1 LHFYVI
7 NNGFKTEYF
16 YEKGKPLRYDDDEDV
31 EWRIS
36 EDWLNCEVEI
46 IEEDKPALAREELEN
61 RIENALEFLE
71 TQYNTYPSGQMWR
84 EALKNTLL
92 GKDADDVYEPFE
104 EDKKIEKYDTGLTNG
119 RFTKDSIKSAMEGE
133 NMSLEEIVIEIAKE
147 QTTLKEKV
155 FEIIDKLNKG
165 E

>member
-1 LHFYVI
+1 MKVIDLLNKIANGEELHFYVI

-46 IEEDKPALAREELEN
+46 IEEDK
-61 RIENALEFLE
+61 
-71 TQYNTYPSGQMWR
+71 
-84 EALKNTLL
+84 
-92 GKDADDVYEPFE
+92 
-104 EDKKIEKYDTGLTNG
+104 KIEKLEHWVDV
-119 RFTKDSIKSAMEGE
+119 KSWVEGNDLE
-133 NMSLEEIVIEIAKE
+133 KGLEEQSEFNKNIYYKIN
-147 QTTLKEKV
+147 
-155 FEIIDKLNKG
+155 EIIDKLNEIERDK

>member
-1 LHFYVI
+1 MHFYVI

-46 IEEDKPALAREELEN
+46 IEEDK
-61 RIENALEFLE
+61 
-71 TQYNTYPSGQMWR
+71 
-84 EALKNTLL
+84 
-92 GKDADDVYEPFE
+92 
-104 EDKKIEKYDTGLTNG
+104 KIEKIPYQFNLNYIDSKLDSY
-119 RFTKDSIKSAMEGE
+119 TK
-133 NMSLEEIVIEIAKE
+133 EEINNTINHIYDKIN
-147 QTTLKEKV
+147 
-155 FEIIDKLNKG
+155 EIIDKLNEG